1 MKQEIIEPPGL
12 HTRLWHAVKNR
23 QPIRMRHK
31 RYLKTA
37 AIWIVVIWVL
47 TGLFLAL
54 APDQYRSKFTLILP
68 GSGAGGSLNVE
79 SIGQAQ
85 SSISSAFASATL
97 SPTENYK
104 RLLMTDKTLRQSAE
118 NTGEAVHR
126 FPVPDVKLIDQ
137 TNLIQ
142 VEVVG
147 PSGELANKRAIA
159 LKETF
164 LKQLDELRQDEA
176 EMRESSDA
184 KNLVVLEKKVRTT
197 QKSLLDFQAETG
209 LVSLDQF
216 NARIANM
223 DALRQQERDARIVLR
238 QKSAES
244 GRFSSILGKSV
255 GGANTALRL
264 RSDPVFQQLADRY
277 AKLEVEAEEKEATL
291 GDNHGDLVQANSERE
306 QLKSA
311 LVKRGRSLTGLGA
324 NMILKNVDIA
334 VADGRANLMQGMII
348 ANSQSAGALAGLVEI
363 RRDISNQSV
372 KSGNL
377 VKQASE
383 LADLVRDHRVAEAV
397 FSSALARVD
406 TNKQDPFASY
416 PLVQTLEQ
424 PSLPQSPSSPSIL
437 LALVGATGATIV
449 ILVGLALL
457 WFRQP
462 IIRKIAPKI

>member
-1 MKQEIIEPPGL
+1 M
-12 HTRLWHAVKNR
+12 
-23 QPIRMRHK
+23 RMRHK

-37 AIWIVVIWVL
+37 AVWIIVIWAL

-85 SSISSAFASATL
+85 SSVASAFSSATL

-104 RLLMTDKTLRQSAE
+104 RLLMTDRTLRQSAE
-118 NTGEAVHR
+118 KSGDRMHR
-126 FPVPDVKLIDQ
+126 FPAPNVKLIDQ

-147 PSGELANKRAIA
+147 ASGEQANKRAIA
-159 LKETF
+159 LKDTF
-164 LKQLDELRQDEA
+164 LNQLDELRKNEA
-176 EMRESSDA
+176 EMRENSDN
-184 KNLVVLEKKVRTT
+184 KNLIVLEKKVRTT
-197 QKSLLDFQAETG
+197 QQALLDFQAKTG

-216 NARIANM
+216 NTRIANM
-223 DALRQQERDARIVLR
+223 DALRQQEREARIMLR
-238 QKSAES
+238 QKAAES

-255 GGANTALRL
+255 SGANTALRL

-277 AKLEVEAEEKEATL
+277 AKLEVETREKEATL
-291 GDNHGDLVQANSERE
+291 GDNHGDMVQARSERD
-306 QLKSA
+306 QLQNA
-311 LVKRGRSLTGLGA
+311 LLERGRALTGLGSDA
-324 NMILKNVDIA
+324 ILKNVDIA
-334 VADGRANLMQGMII
+334 VADGRTNMMQGMIV
-348 ANSQSAGALAGLVEI
+348 ANSQSAGARAGLAEI
-363 RRDISNQSV
+363 RRDISNQSM
-372 KSGNL
+372 KSSEL
-377 VKQASE
+377 VKQASQ

-424 PSLPQSPSSPSIL
+424 PSLPQSPSSPSVL
-437 LALVGATGATIV
+437 LALAGATGATII
-449 ILVGLALL
+449 ILIGLALL

-462 IIRKIAPKI
+462 IIRRIAPNI

>member
-12 HTRLWHAVKNR
+12 HMRLWQALKNR

-37 AIWIVVIWVL
+37 GIWIIVIWVL

-118 NTGEAVHR
+118 NSGDPEYG
-126 FPVPDVKLIDQ
+126 FPAPDVKLIDQ

-147 PSGELANKRAIA
+147 PTGELANKRAIA
-159 LKETF
+159 LKDTF

-197 QKSLLDFQAETG
+197 QQALLDFQAKTG

-216 NARIANM
+216 NTRIANM
-223 DALRQQERDARIVLR
+223 DALRQQEREARVALR
-238 QKSAES
+238 QKTAES
-244 GRFSSILGKSV
+244 GRFSSILGKGV

-277 AKLEVEAEEKEATL
+277 AKLEVDAQEKEATL
-291 GDNHGDLVQANSERE
+291 GINHGDMVQANSERD
-306 QLKSA
+306 QLKNA
-311 LVKRGRSLTGLGA
+311 LVKRGGALTGLGSNA
-324 NMILKNVDIA
+324 ILKNVDIT
-334 VADGRANLMQGMII
+334 VADGRSNLMQGMVI
-348 ANSQSAGALAGLVEI
+348 ANSQSAGARAGLAEI

-397 FSSALARVD
+397 FSSALARID

-424 PSLPQSPSSPSIL
+424 PSLPQSPSSPSVL
-437 LALVGATGATIV
+437 LALAGAVGATII
-449 ILVGLALL
+449 ILIGLALL
-457 WFRQP
+457 WFRRP
-462 IIRKIAPKI
+462 IIRKITPSV

>member
-1 MKQEIIEPPGL
+1 MSQQITEQPGL
-12 HTRLWHAVKNR
+12 HTRLWNAVKNR
-23 QPIRMRHK
+23 KPLRMRHR

-118 NTGEAVHR
+118 KSGDQLHK
-126 FPVPDVKLIDQ
+126 FPAPNVKLIDQ

-142 VEVVG
+142 VEVIG
-147 PSGELANKRAIA
+147 ASGEQANDRAIA
-159 LKETF
+159 LKDTF
-164 LKQLDELRQDEA
+164 LKQLDELRKNEA
-176 EMRESSDA
+176 EMRENSDN

-197 QKSLLDFQAETG
+197 QQALLDFQAKTG

-216 NARIANM
+216 NTRIANM
-223 DALRQQERDARIVLR
+223 DALRQQEREARIMLR

-255 GGANTALRL
+255 NGANTALRL
-264 RSDPVFQQLADRY
+264 RSDPVFQQLAERY
-277 AKLEVEAEEKEATL
+277 AKLEVEVQEKEATL
-291 GDNHGDLVQANSERE
+291 GDNHGDMVQASSERE
-306 QLKSA
+306 QLQSA

-324 NMILKNVDIA
+324 NAILKNVDIA
-334 VADGRANLMQGMII
+334 VADGRANMMQGMIV
-348 ANSQSAGALAGLVEI
+348 ANSQSAGAQAGLAEI
-363 RRDISNQSV
+363 RRDISDQSM
-372 KSGNL
+372 KSEKL
-377 VKQASE
+377 VKQASK

-424 PSLPQSPSSPSIL
+424 PSLPQSPSSPSVL
-437 LALVGATGATIV
+437 LALLGATGATFI

-462 IIRKIAPKI
+462 IIRRIAPKI

>member
-1 MKQEIIEPPGL
+1 MKQEIIETPGL
-12 HTRLWHAVKNR
+12 HTRLWNALKNR

-37 AIWIVVIWVL
+37 AIWIIVIWVL

-118 NTGEAVHR
+118 NSGDPEYG
-126 FPVPDVKLIDQ
+126 FPAPDVKLIDQ

-147 PSGELANKRAIA
+147 PTGELANKRAIA
-159 LKETF
+159 LKDTF

-223 DALRQQERDARIVLR
+223 DALRQQERDARIVLH

-277 AKLEVEAEEKEATL
+277 AKLEVEAQEKEATL
-291 GDNHGDLVQANSERE
+291 GDNHGDLVQANSERD

-324 NMILKNVDIA
+324 NMIMKNVDIA
-334 VADGRANLMQGMII
+334 VADGRSNLMQGMII
-348 ANSQSAGALAGLVEI
+348 ANSQSAGALAGLAEI